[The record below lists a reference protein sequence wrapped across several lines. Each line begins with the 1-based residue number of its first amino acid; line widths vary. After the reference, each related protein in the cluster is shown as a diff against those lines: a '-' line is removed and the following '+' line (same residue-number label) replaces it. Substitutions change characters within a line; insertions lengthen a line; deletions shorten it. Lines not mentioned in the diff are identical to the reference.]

1 MPQPVISV
9 IVFALNAAS
18 TIGRTLESVCSQL
31 DERIELLV
39 LDGGSTDG
47 TLEIIGRHQPRIA
60 SFRSGP
66 DGGPTTAI
74 NEGVQQAR
82 GEVIALLPGDDW
94 LEPGALARVV
104 EEFTSDPDLEVLS
117 CGTRY
122 VTVNE
127 RGSAR
132 VDAAFLDPA
141 VLAFTLDNVLRHPLT
156 AGRFIRRRVYQRFGG
171 HSGECAFG
179 DYEFLVRVCL
189 AKVKAKVRPELAY
202 TYRVHPHSSTLGGR
216 PETTMVMMRNNLRLS
231 AKYLD
236 GPELDTS
243 DRRAL
248 LRLNAGASA
257 RLAGML
263 VVRGQIKDAGRIV
276 ADAFRRNFF
285 CRLRH

>member
-1 MPQPVISV
+1 M
-9 IVFALNAAS
+9 
-18 TIGRTLESVCSQL
+18 E
-31 DERIELLV
+31 
-39 LDGGSTDG
+39 
-47 TLEIIGRHQPRIA
+47 
-60 SFRSGP
+60 
-66 DGGPTTAI
+66 
-74 NEGVQQAR
+74 
-82 GEVIALLPGDDW
+82 
-94 LEPGALARVV
+94 
-104 EEFTSDPDLEVLS
+104 
-117 CGTRY
+117 
-122 VTVNE
+122 
-127 RGSAR
+127 
-132 VDAAFLDPA
+132 AAFLDPA

-202 TYRVHPHSSTLGGR
+202 TYRVHPHSSTLGGS

-276 ADAFRRNFF
+276 ADAFRRNVFWPLAALAWF
-285 CRLRH
+285 AGSAASKVRYS